1 MGRGCLECMSRGRFC
16 SPEVGELFLLFRC
29 GAARDRLGSG
39 REKAK
44 EQMDAHHF
52 DEEHAV
58 SSDR

>member
-1 MGRGCLECMSRGRFC
+1 MSRGRFC

-29 GAARDRLGSG
+29 GATRDRLGSG

-58 SSDR
+58 SADR